1 MKENEKITLEKY
13 IREKIGTLKIDIKAF
28 QKLTRPI
35 SPDNAIGRLTRMEAI
50 NSKSINEA
58 ALQKARQTLAKLEYA
73 LTRIKDPEFGLCRE
87 CEETIPFARLKI
99 MPETD
104 ICVQCAEQLYG

>member
-1 MKENEKITLEKY
+1 MQHEDKIILEEHIRQKLDTVKQDIVTYEN
-13 IREKIGTLKIDIKAF
+13 
-28 QKLTRPI
+28 LTRPI

-58 ALQKARQTLAKLEYA
+58 ALRKSRQSLSQLQRA
-73 LTRIKDPEFGLCRE
+73 LRKINDPDFGLCSE
-87 CEETIPFARLKI
+87 CEMPIPVARLKI

-104 ICVQCAEQLYG
+104 ICVKCAEQIYG